1 MYLLSTHLL
10 PQVLHGDAIVDVL
23 KLGNLL
29 QSPGEGG
36 READP
41 PRPGVPGT
49 DGAGAGGGD
58 GPIVL
63 FLRWGVVTFR
73 IHPRI
78 DLFTQVLLEI
88 DTSSQICILDPQK
101 GQISAISGCLRIFL
115 INFL

>member
-63 FLRWGVVTFR
+63 FLRWGVVNFR
-73 IHPRI
+73 FHFRI
-78 DLFTQVLLEI
+78 DLITQVLLEI